1 MMGDE
6 CTCEKCSAKQVYSQ
20 GGVCWPLE
28 SAEAAGDNRV
38 RTAHEHFIVVG
49 ERGIALGRQSS
60 ELSA

>member
-6 CTCEKCSAKQVYSQ
+6 CNCDKCNANHVYSQ

-28 SAEAAGDNRV
+28 SAEAAGEGRV
-38 RTAHEHFIVVG
+38 RPAHEHYIVVG
-49 ERGIALGRQSS
+49 ERGIALRRQSA

>member
-6 CTCEKCSAKQVYSQ
+6 CNCEKCSAKQVYSH

-28 SAEAAGDNRV
+28 SAETGEGRARP
-38 RTAHEHFIVVG
+38 AHEHYIIVG
-49 ERGIALGRQSS
+49 ERGIALRRQSA